1 MEEILKSYI
10 KFKSSVSFYIIRYY
24 FYHVLK
30 RAKDLIISLSV
41 LILISPVMLLIAL
54 LIKLLSPGPIL
65 FLQSRVGR
73 HGHLFKMIK
82 FRTMHVGAKETVQL
96 KDDPRVFKF
105 GKILRTTSIDELP
118 QLLNVLKGDMSLVG
132 PRPLIKEEIKCCN
145 EYQLDRLTVKPGLS
159 GLSQINGR
167 GDLDFKNR
175 MKMDVEYTKQMSL
188 FLDLTILLKTIFT
201 VLTRRGAY

>member
-10 KFKSSVSFYIIRYY
+10 KFKSSTSYYVIRYY
-24 FYHVLK
+24 SYHILK
-30 RAKDLIISLSV
+30 RTKDFVVSLAA

-65 FLQSRVGR
+65 FLQTRVGR
-73 HGHLFKMIK
+73 HGCSFKLIK
-82 FRTMHVGAKETVQL
+82 FRTMHIGAKETVQL
-96 KDDPRVFKF
+96 KNDPRVFKF

-145 EYQLDRLTVKPGLS
+145 EYQLDRLIVKPGLS

-188 FLDLTILLKTIFT
+188 FLDLTILLKTIFA

>member
-1 MEEILKSYI
+1 MEEILKSYV
-10 KFKSSVSFYIIRYY
+10 KFKSSAFFYLIRYY

-30 RAKDLIISLSV
+30 RTKDFVVSLAA

-65 FLQSRVGR
+65 FLQTRVGR
-73 HGHLFKMIK
+73 HGCSFKLIK
-82 FRTMHVGAKETVQL
+82 FRTMHIGAKETVQL

-159 GLSQINGR
+159 GLSQISGR

-188 FLDLTILLKTIFT
+188 FFDLTILLKTIFT